1 MFSIQQSLFAASVAA
16 GLLLTHAAVAQEIP
30 KEGPVDF
37 EVSSIGEAS
46 ILAASP
52 GTLQLNYVVNGLRNS
67 NGDGVNG
74 LASMHCVG
82 AATIVDGK
90 WDNESGLCRTTY
102 PDGSSSMTRYN
113 GSGTLG
119 GRAEGDWSFV
129 SGTEALEGITG
140 GGTYTRVSGPRA
152 SETRSTSR
160 STVKGNYKL
169 P

>member
-1 MFSIQQSLFAASVAA
+1 MFAIQQSLFAISIST
-16 GLLLTHAAVAQEIP
+16 GLVLAQVTVAQDMP

-46 ILAASP
+46 ILAADQ

-67 NGDGVNG
+67 QGDGVND

-82 AATIVDGK
+82 AATVIGGK
-90 WDNESGLCRTTY
+90 WDNESGLCKTTY
-102 PDGSSSMTRYN
+102 PDGSTTMTRYG
-113 GSGTLG
+113 GSGILG
-119 GRAEGDWSFV
+119 DLAEGTWSFV
-129 SGTEALEGITG
+129 SGTGSLEGITG
-140 GGTYTRVSGPRA
+140 SGTYTRISGPNA

-160 STVKGNYKL
+160 STVTGHYKL

>member
-1 MFSIQQSLFAASVAA
+1 MFSIQQSLFTVSISA
-16 GLLLTHAAVAQEIP
+16 GLLLAHATLAQEMA

-37 EVSSIGEAS
+37 EVTSIGEAS
-46 ILAASP
+46 ILAASQ

-67 NGDGVNG
+67 QGDGMSG
-74 LASMHCVG
+74 IASMHCVG
-82 AATIVDGK
+82 AATAFDGK

-102 PDGSSSMTRYN
+102 PDGGTTMTRYN

-119 GRAEGDWSFV
+119 GLAEGNWSFV
-129 SGTEALEGITG
+129 SGTGALEGITG
-140 GGTYTRVSGPRA
+140 GGTYSRVSGPKA

-160 STVKGNYKL
+160 TTVTGNYKL